1 MYRAVLSASQSV
13 TLQPSLPCV
22 KPSRSASL
30 ASAFAAAAQFLS
42 IPSVAAITRRTN
54 RPAKKL
60 PGWDALPAASLWAK
74 RPCAQRY
81 KA

>member
-1 MYRAVLSASQSV
+1 MYRAVFSATQSV
-13 TLQPSLPCV
+13 TRQVLALRV

-42 IPSVAAITRRTN
+42 KPTVAAITRRTN

-74 RPCAQRY
+74 RPCARR
-81 KA
+81 